1 MVDADGKPYQPR
13 NPAGGPPIPK
23 PPAFAVKALGNSEED
38 NEPDVVGY
46 VGSVYTAAPVQP
58 AHLNW

>member
-1 MVDADGKPYQPR
+1 VTQNLD
-13 NPAGGPPIPK
+13 
-23 PPAFAVKALGNSEED
+23 D

-46 VGSVYTAAPVQP
+46 VGSVHMTAPAQP